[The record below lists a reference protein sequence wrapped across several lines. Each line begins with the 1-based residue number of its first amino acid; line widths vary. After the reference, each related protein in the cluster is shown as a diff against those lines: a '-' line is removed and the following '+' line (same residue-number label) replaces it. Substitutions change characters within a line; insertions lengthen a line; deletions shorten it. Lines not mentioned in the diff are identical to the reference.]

1 MLGGLERPLRHE
13 TWIHLEDM
21 MRALVTGGA
30 GFIGSNLVEA
40 LLAQGHEVRVIDNFA
55 TGHRRNLESFLG
67 DVELVEGDLQSYE
80 RAHNAVRG
88 MEVVFHQA
96 ALPSVPRSVQD
107 PLTTNAVNI
116 TGTLNVLLSA
126 RDEGVRRVV
135 YAASSSAYGNS
146 PVNPRREDATPEP
159 LAPYAVAK
167 LAGEH
172 YCRAFAN
179 VYGMGTVS
187 LRYFNVFG
195 PRQDPNSQYSAV
207 IPRFIRALA
216 EGEKLVVFGDGEQTR
231 DFTYVDNVVAANLL
245 AATAP
250 IGNGDVFNIACG
262 ESVTVNA
269 LVDELADI
277 TGRAG
282 DREYLPARAA
292 DVKDSEAD
300 ISRARHTLG
309 YEPTVRLRE
318 GLEKTVAWF
327 MSRR

>member
-1 MLGGLERPLRHE
+1 
-13 TWIHLEDM
+13 

-40 LLAQGHEVRVIDNFA
+40 LLMQGHDVRVVDNFA
-55 TGHRRNLESFLG
+55 TGHRHNLEPFV
-67 DVELVEGDLQSYE
+67 DDIELVEGDLQSYE
-80 RAHNAVRG
+80 RAHKAVRDI
-88 MEVVFHQA
+88 EVVFHEA

-126 RDEGVRRVV
+126 RDSGVRRVV
-135 YAASSSAYGNS
+135 YASSSSAYGNN
-146 PVNPRREDATPEP
+146 PVNPRHESATPEP

-179 VYGMGTVS
+179 VYDMETVS

-195 PRQDPNSQYSAV
+195 PRQDPNSQYSAA
-207 IPRFIRALA
+207 IPRFIRALDAGA
-216 EGEKLVVFGDGEQTR
+216 ELTIFGDGLQTR
-231 DFTYVDNVVAANLL
+231 DFTFVDNVVAANVL
-245 AATAP
+245 AATAAIP
-250 IGNGDVFNIACG
+250 NGEVFNVACG
-262 ESVTVNA
+262 ESVTVNT

-277 TGRAG
+277 MGCSAERT
-282 DREYLPARAA
+282 YLPARSA

-300 ISRARHTLG
+300 ISRAREILG

-318 GLEKTVAWF
+318 GLERTVAWF
-327 MSRR
+327 TARRSSDLG

>member
-1 MLGGLERPLRHE
+1 
-13 TWIHLEDM
+13 

-30 GFIGSNLVEA
+30 GFIGSNLVET

-55 TGHRRNLESFLG
+55 TGHRHNLEPFL
-67 DVELVEGDLQSYE
+67 DHIELVEGDLQSYE
-80 RAHNAVRG
+80 RAHNAVKG

-126 RDEGVRRVV
+126 RDSGVRRVV
-135 YAASSSAYGNS
+135 YASSSSVYGNN
-146 PVNPRREDATPEP
+146 PVSLRSEDATPEP

-172 YCRAFAN
+172 YCRAFAR
-179 VYGMGTVS
+179 VYDMETVS

-195 PRQDPNSQYSAV
+195 PRQDPFSQYSAA
-207 IPRFIRALA
+207 IPRFIRAVA
-216 EGEKLVVFGDGEQTR
+216 GGETLTVFGDGEQTR
-231 DFTYVDNVVAANLL
+231 DFTFVDNVVAANVL
-245 AATAP
+245 AATAS
-250 IGNGDVFNIACG
+250 IQNGDVFNIACG

-277 TGRAG
+277 MGRAAE
-282 DREYLPARAA
+282 RAHLPVRPGE
-292 DVKDSEAD
+292 VKDSEAD
-300 ISRARHTLG
+300 ISRARRVLG
-309 YEPTVRLRE
+309 YEPAVRLRE
-318 GLEKTVAWF
+318 GLERTVAWF
-327 MSRR
+327 DRR

>member
-1 MLGGLERPLRHE
+1 
-13 TWIHLEDM
+13 M

-55 TGHRRNLESFLG
+55 TGHRHNLEPFSS
-67 DVELVEGDLQSYE
+67 DIELVEGDLQSYE
-80 RAHNAVRG
+80 RAHNSVRG

-116 TGTLNVLLSA
+116 TGTLNILLSA
-126 RDEGVRRVV
+126 RDVGVRRVV
-135 YAASSSAYGNS
+135 YASSSSAYGNN
-146 PVNPRREDATPEP
+146 PVNPRHEDATPEP

-179 VYGMGTVS
+179 VYDIETVS

-195 PRQDPNSQYSAV
+195 PRQDPDSQYSAA
-207 IPRFIRALA
+207 IPRFIRALD
-216 EGEKLVVFGDGEQTR
+216 EGSALTVFGDGEQTR
-231 DFTYVDNVVAANLL
+231 DFTFVDNVVAANVL
-245 AATAP
+245 AAAASIP
-250 IGNGDVFNIACG
+250 NGEVFNVACG
-262 ESVTVNA
+262 ESVTVNT

-277 TGRAG
+277 MGRSAE
-282 DREYLPARAA
+282 RTYLPARSA
-292 DVKDSEAD
+292 DVRDSEAD
-300 ISRARHTLG
+300 IGRARRMLG
-309 YEPTVRLRE
+309 YEPSVRLRE
-318 GLEKTVAWF
+318 GLERTVAWF
-327 MSRR
+327 TTRS